1 MKFLVMP
8 GDGIGPEIV
17 PVAVAA
23 LRALNQKL
31 GLGISLEEVPIGFA
45 SLETQGNTF
54 PDEVLEKARDSDG
67 VIMGPTD
74 TLAYPPISDGGRG
87 PSAFMRTGCDL
98 YANIRPAKTRAGVPA
113 AVENMDLVFARE
125 NTEGFYADR

>member
-45 SLETQGNTF
+45 SLETKGNTF
-54 PDEVLEKARDSDG
+54 PDEVL
-67 VIMGPTD
+67 
-74 TLAYPPISDGGRG
+74 
-87 PSAFMRTGCDL
+87 
-98 YANIRPAKTRAGVPA
+98 
-113 AVENMDLVFARE
+113 
-125 NTEGFYADR
+125 

>member
-23 LRALNQKL
+23 LEALDRKL

-45 SLETQGNTF
+45 SLGTLAVHFHTRF
-54 PDEVLEKARDSDG
+54 PHRSLGLHFEVLSMVQKR
-67 VIMGPTD
+67 
-74 TLAYPPISDGGRG
+74 
-87 PSAFMRTGCDL
+87 
-98 YANIRPAKTRAGVPA
+98 
-113 AVENMDLVFARE
+113 
-125 NTEGFYADR
+125 

>member
-87 PSAFMRTGCDL
+87 PSAVATSTTSIVTTSTTSLSTVMPLRRRPLRAAAIMRS
-98 YANIRPAKTRAGVPA
+98 
-113 AVENMDLVFARE
+113 
-125 NTEGFYADR
+125 